1 MMSSVGK
8 IKNYILSVIYNCYE
22 RKEKTGMHEI
32 QLYPDAEHLLT
43 VFAKDASMNTLRGQS
58 RVYIYIS
65 YEEYLEFVKFCI
77 YNNLPVLYLRL
88 SKYAEKIYDS
98 QTMMRLYYLDV
109 SEIILFEMFHGF
121 GCGGTCIN
129 IRHLFKDEELFVD
142 FAKCGRQF
150 FAMDK
155 CYQDKSMESVM
166 PFVRS
171 VGDLNGMTKDLQKI
185 LNYGLYLRALSFNTD
200 AVKFNIGGLS

>member
-1 MMSSVGK
+1 MK
-8 IKNYILSVIYNCYE
+8 E
-22 RKEKTGMHEI
+22 RKKTGMHEI
-32 QLYPDAEHLLT
+32 QLYPDAKHLLA

-58 RVYIYIS
+58 RIYIYIS

-77 YNNLPVLYLRL
+77 YNNLPVLYLKL

-109 SEIILFEMFHGF
+109 SEIIMYEMFHGF
-121 GCGGTCIN
+121 GYGEACIN
-129 IRHLFKDEELFVD
+129 IRHLFNSEESLVN
-142 FAKCGRQF
+142 FAACGRRF

-155 CYQDKSMESVM
+155 YYQDKSMDSIM
-166 PFVRS
+166 PFVRRA
-171 VGDLNGMTKDLQKI
+171 GDLSGMTADLQKI
-185 LNYGLYLRALSFNTD
+185 LNYGLYLRALSFNPD